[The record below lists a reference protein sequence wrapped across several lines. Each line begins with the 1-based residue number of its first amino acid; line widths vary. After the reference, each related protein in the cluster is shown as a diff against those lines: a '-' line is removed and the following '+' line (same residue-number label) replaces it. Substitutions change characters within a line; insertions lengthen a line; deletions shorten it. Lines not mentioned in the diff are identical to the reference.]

1 MKEKAIKTEGLTK
14 EIKGKNGESKT
25 LLQDV
30 SLEVDRGEIF
40 GLLGLEGAGKTT
52 LIKILLGLQKPSRGR
67 ALVLGADTLS
77 LHKVRHK
84 IGYVSEAKALYDS
97 MRVSEIMSFCK
108 KLSPLWDEGRVWR
121 CLKDAQ
127 VSQQRKV
134 KTLSRSQQAFL
145 CLALSL
151 GSQPEVLLLDEPAEA
166 FDDVGRELFT
176 KQLLDYMET
185 TGRTVLIASKGILDI
200 AAVVDRVA
208 ILREGEITYCGV
220 PGEMQEEFSKVRI
233 VPKGPVVFR
242 DIPGVYSVEQENRSY
257 LVKIRGEKMQAIKI
271 LQQIPNEF
279 FDVIPMSLRDTY
291 LELAKEG
298 KTNV

>member
-1 MKEKAIKTEGLTK
+1 
-14 EIKGKNGESKT
+14 
-25 LLQDV
+25 
-30 SLEVDRGEIF
+30 LEVGRGEIF

-52 LIKILLGLQKPSRGR
+52 LIKILLGLQKPTRGR
-67 ALVLGADTLS
+67 ALVLGRDTLS
-77 LHKVRHK
+77 LHEIRHK
-84 IGYVSEAKALYDS
+84 IGYVSETKALYDS
-97 MRVSEIMSFCK
+97 MRVLEIISFCK
-108 KLSPLWDEGRVWR
+108 KLSPLWDEKRVWN

-127 VSQQRKV
+127 VSLQRRV

-151 GSQPEVLLLDEPAEA
+151 GSQPEVLLLDEPADA

-176 KQLLDYMET
+176 KQLLDFMEIE
-185 TGRTVLIASKGILDI
+185 GRTILIASKGILDM

-220 PGEMQEEFSKVRI
+220 PGEMQEKFCKVRI
-233 VPKGPVVFR
+233 VPKGPAAFW
-242 DIPGVYSVEQENRSY
+242 DIPGVYRVEQENRSY
-257 LVKIRGEKMQAIKI
+257 LIKIQGEKMQAISL
-271 LQQIPNEF
+271 LQRIPNEF

-298 KTNV
+298 KKHV